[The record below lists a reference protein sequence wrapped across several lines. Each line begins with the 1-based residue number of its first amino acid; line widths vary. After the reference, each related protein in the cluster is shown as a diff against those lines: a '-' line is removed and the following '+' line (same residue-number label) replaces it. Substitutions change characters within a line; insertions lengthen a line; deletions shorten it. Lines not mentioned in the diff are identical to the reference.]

1 MENVIHLIF
10 LEEFLVRSRRSR
22 VKVDVLRRCSL
33 PKILTVPPATGNMK
47 FPLLCCVNTSFALR
61 LLARSS
67 DASISSNSSMSA
79 DHNVSFPDFHRAQCI
94 TEKYT
99 WQDFRAELM
108 QSRQV
113 FGKKKCDIRPLHQ
126 KELLVLCM
134 VRRIAVHKVFSHQT
148 RDLCNSTAEV
158 PSLILRT
165 ALSAIPF
172 VSER

>member
-1 MENVIHLIF
+1 M
-10 LEEFLVRSRRSR
+10 
-22 VKVDVLRRCSL
+22 DVLRRCSL

-113 FGKKKCDIRPLHQ
+113 FGRNRVIFDHC
-126 KELLVLCM
+126 
-134 VRRIAVHKVFSHQT
+134 
-148 RDLCNSTAEV
+148 
-158 PSLILRT
+158 
-165 ALSAIPF
+165 
-172 VSER
+172 SERNYWSFVWFAESPFIRCFPIRQEIFATVRQKSFL